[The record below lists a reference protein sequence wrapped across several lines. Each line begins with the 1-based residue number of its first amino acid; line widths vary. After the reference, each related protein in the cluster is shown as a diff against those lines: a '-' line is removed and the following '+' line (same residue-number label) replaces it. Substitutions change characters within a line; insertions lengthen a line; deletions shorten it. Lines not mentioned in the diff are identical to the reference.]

1 MKFRHV
7 LQSLGVDGM
16 ARRYPKGD
24 ISTACLLPGLTDQP
38 DFIRVLTL
46 WLIFLSLLY
55 RFICV
60 LLETSPRRGG
70 WRGYPLLIG
79 FGVAATATRG
89 VAGLA
94 GPVAARIGMI
104 RRTRVAFGC
113 ARVSHCKFLSV
124 ALPGIG
130 RVR

>member
-1 MKFRHV
+1 M
-7 LQSLGVDGM
+7 VDIFVVAVSFHLCPPRKPAPTEG
-16 ARRYPKGD
+16 A
-24 ISTACLLPGLTDQP
+24 GL
-38 DFIRVLTL
+38 
-46 WLIFLSLLY
+46 
-55 RFICV
+55 
-60 LLETSPRRGG
+60 
-70 WRGYPLLIG
+70 GYPLLIG

-104 RRTRVAFGC
+104 RRTRVAFAC